1 MSTSPA
7 PGLPPGVDPS
17 ALERAVVA
25 VGAAGAPPL
34 VLLHGSRRTR
44 TMWRHQVA
52 GLADAFR
59 VVTVDL
65 PGHGVLAGVPFRLA
79 DASTL
84 VAVVIERLPG
94 RRAVIVGQSLGAY
107 VGMDLAAR
115 RPELVAGLV
124 LACASAEPRSI
135 AVLAPRTVGSYL
147 AVAAGER
154 LRRRGN
160 GGDGTGTAAEPGTAA
175 AGSDVGPEPPATEG
189 WLFRGGTRALVA
201 ALRETFQPRLAA
213 YPGPTL
219 IVNGE
224 DDDLFRSG
232 EQAFLAHAADGRLEV
247 IPGTGHLVVEEQPE
261 AFNAAVRRFALHA
274 HARPGASAG
283 APADAGVGAGR

>member
-1 MSTSPA
+1 MSAGPTASSPA
-7 PGLPPGVDPS
+7 GVDPA
-17 ALERAVVA
+17 ALERAVAA
-25 VGAAGAPPL
+25 VGPAAAPPL

-65 PGHGVLAGVPFRLA
+65 PGHGTLAGVPFRLA

-84 VAVVIERLPG
+84 VAAVIERLPG
-94 RRAVIVGQSLGAY
+94 GRAVIVGQSLGAY

-115 RPELVAGLV
+115 RPDLVAGLV

-147 AVAAGER
+147 AAAAGER

-160 GGDGTGTAAEPGTAA
+160 SGDGNGTAAGPGSAT
-175 AGSDVGPEPPATEG
+175 GSDVGPEPPATEG

-232 EQAFLAHAADGRLEV
+232 EEAFLAHAADGRLEV

-261 AFNAAVRRFALHA
+261 AFNAAVRGFALEA
-274 HARPGASAG
+274 HARAEASAG
-283 APADAGVGAGR
+283 AAIDAGVRAGR